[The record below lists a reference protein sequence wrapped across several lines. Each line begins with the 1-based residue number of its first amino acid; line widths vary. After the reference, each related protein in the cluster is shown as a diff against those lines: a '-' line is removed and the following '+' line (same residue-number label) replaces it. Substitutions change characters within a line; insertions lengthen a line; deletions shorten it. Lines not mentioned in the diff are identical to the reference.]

1 MSEENTTEAFEKLR
15 SNMPS
20 IGFISRK
27 KRIKAYIEITKIAEF
42 MLDNDEVSA
51 EEMLFVFSLLM
62 RKCSPFQKSAM
73 MTALSL
79 ESLPKNILSPIGL
92 KFILEV
98 RSNLSLP
105 NTHHS
110 ATNEDQEDSGDTKND

>member
-1 MSEENTTEAFEKLR
+1 MSEENTSAAFEKLR

-27 KRIKAYIEITKIAEF
+27 KRIKAYIEITQIAEF
-42 MLDNDEVSA
+42 MLDNAEVST

-79 ESLPKNILSPIGL
+79 DSLPKNILSPIGL

-110 ATNEDQEDSGDTKND
+110 ATDDGEDSNESKND

>member
-1 MSEENTTEAFEKLR
+1 MSEENTSAAFEKLR

-27 KRIKAYIEITKIAEF
+27 KRIKAYIEITQIAEF
-42 MLDNDEVSA
+42 MLDNAEVST

-79 ESLPKNILSPIGL
+79 DSLPKNILSPIGL

-110 ATNEDQEDSGDTKND
+110 ATGDGEDSNESKND

>member
-1 MSEENTTEAFEKLR
+1 MSEEKTSTAFEKLR

-20 IGFISRK
+20 IGFMSRK

-42 MLDNDEVSA
+42 MLENDDVSA

-62 RKCSPFQKSAM
+62 RKCAPFQKSAM

-79 ESLPKNILSPIGL
+79 ESLPKDILSPIGL

-98 RSNLSLP
+98 RNNLSLP
-105 NTHHS
+105 KTHHTAS
-110 ATNEDQEDSGDTKND
+110 SNDANTEDSPH

>member
-1 MSEENTTEAFEKLR
+1 MSEENTTEVFEKLR

-20 IGFISRK
+20 IGFINRK

-42 MLDNDEVSA
+42 MLDNEEISA

-62 RKCSPFQKSAM
+62 RKYSPFQKSAM

-79 ESLPKNILSPIGL
+79 DSLPKNILSPIGL
-92 KFILEV
+92 KFVLEV
-98 RSNLSLP
+98 RKNLSLP
-105 NTHHS
+105 DTHHS
-110 ATNEDQEDSGDTKND
+110 AKNNNEDSAESKDD